1 MNPINPITIIFNYQL
16 FILLKAP
23 KFYRVNMESLSKEQS
38 KLKEENFRLKA
49 AAKELSINNDVTS
62 TIRSTQSLEK
72 TLMEVRR
79 YENN

>member
-1 MNPINPITIIFNYQL
+1 
-16 FILLKAP
+16 
-23 KFYRVNMESLSKEQS
+23 MESLSKEQS